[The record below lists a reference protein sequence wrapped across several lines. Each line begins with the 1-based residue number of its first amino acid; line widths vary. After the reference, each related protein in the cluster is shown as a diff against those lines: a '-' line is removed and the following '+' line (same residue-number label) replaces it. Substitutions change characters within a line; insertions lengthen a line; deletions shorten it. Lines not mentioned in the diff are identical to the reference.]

1 MNDLIIREASPSDAS
16 RLLAIYRP
24 YVTDTTITFE
34 YEVPSLNEFTS
45 RMEKIRKRY
54 PYLVCEED
62 GQIIGYAYADTYMIR
77 PAYDW
82 CAEVSIYVDREKR
95 GMGVGKKLYES
106 LFARLREMHVLNL
119 YAVIT
124 SENEKSLAFH
134 EKLGF
139 QNFAVF
145 EKAGYK
151 QGRWLD
157 VTWMQLFLG
166 EHKEHPEK
174 VIWAEEMNV

>member
-82 CAEVSIYVDREKR
+82 CA
-95 GMGVGKKLYES
+95 
-106 LFARLREMHVLNL
+106 
-119 YAVIT
+119 
-124 SENEKSLAFH
+124 
-134 EKLGF
+134 
-139 QNFAVF
+139 
-145 EKAGYK
+145 
-151 QGRWLD
+151 
-157 VTWMQLFLG
+157 
-166 EHKEHPEK
+166 
-174 VIWAEEMNV
+174 